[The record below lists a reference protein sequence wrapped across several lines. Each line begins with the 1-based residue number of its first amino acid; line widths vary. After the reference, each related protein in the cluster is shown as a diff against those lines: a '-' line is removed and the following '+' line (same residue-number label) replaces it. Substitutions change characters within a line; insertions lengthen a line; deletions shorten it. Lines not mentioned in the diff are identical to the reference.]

1 MVEEHPTKFR
11 ISADDQDP
19 ETFYHEE
26 LKDLRVEKLSQR
38 IMLLS
43 ILLPILIG
51 VAIFFAYSDLTDR
64 LSRSQDTGYV
74 EVQRISRELEE
85 ISKKFNE
92 KLITFSTTLSSQD
105 KDFGTSVSGK
115 LAAVNKN
122 VAALNKSVAALN
134 KNVVTLDKNFKSL
147 DKNLHKTRSML
158 NNLAALKADK
168 KSQQAAVAKI
178 NDGLKPL
185 KKELKSLANLRRDV
199 KGVSSEIKKLEGGLN
214 RKLAKIAAAAEQ
226 SQKNYGQLQASIAAL
241 ADDKIDRDTF
251 DLEVFKI
258 KKNYQ
263 NRLAQEIAAV
273 NQKLDTIQK
282 TIDDIQKKSIS
293 QKKSMKSL
301 SKKTPPAKSTG
312 TTITGTNKATSSS
325 KSGSIDEQDLLE

>member
-1 MVEEHPTKFR
+1 MVEENPSEFR
-11 ISADDQDP
+11 FSIDDQDP

-26 LKDLRVEKLSQR
+26 LKDLRVEQLSQR

-51 VAIFFAYSDLTDR
+51 VAIFFAYRDLTGR
-64 LSRSQDTGYV
+64 VSRSQDTGVV
-74 EVQRISRELEE
+74 EVQRISSELEE
-85 ISKKFNE
+85 LSKNFNE

-105 KDFGTSVSGK
+105 KDFGTTVSGK

-134 KNVVTLDKNFKSL
+134 KNFKSL
-147 DKNLHKTRSML
+147 DQNLHKTRSTL
-158 NNLAALKADK
+158 NKLAASKADK

-185 KKELKSLANLRRDV
+185 KKELKSLAKLRRDV
-199 KGVSSEIKKLEGGLN
+199 KGVSSDIKKLEGALN
-214 RKLAKIAAAAEQ
+214 RKLAKMSAAAAEQ
-226 SQKNYGQLQASIAAL
+226 SQKNFGQLQTSIAAL

-258 KKNYQ
+258 KKNYR
-263 NRLAQEIAAV
+263 NSLAQEIAAV
-273 NQKLDTIQK
+273 NQKMETIQK
-282 TIDDIQKKSIS
+282 RLDDTQENSKSP
-293 QKKSMKSL
+293 KKSMKSL
-301 SKKTPPAKSTG
+301 SKTAPSAKSTG
-312 TTITGTNKATSSS
+312 TTITGTTKATTPA
-325 KSGSIDEQDLLE
+325 KSGSIEEQDLAE

>member
-11 ISADDQDP
+11 FSADDQDP

-105 KDFGTSVSGK
+105 KDFGTTVSGK

-122 VAALNKSVAALN
+122 FAALNKSVAALN

-214 RKLAKIAAAAEQ
+214 RKLVKIAAATEQ

-273 NQKLDTIQK
+273 NQKLEAIQK
-282 TIDDIQKKSIS
+282 KMDDIQENSTS
-293 QKKSMKSL
+293 LKKSMKSL
-301 SKKTPPAKSTG
+301 SKKAPPAKATG
-312 TTITGTNKATSSS
+312 TATAKTPA
-325 KSGSIDEQDLLE
+325 KSGSIDEQDLPE